1 MSAVR
6 SSRYEWDTFFGP
18 PVLLGEGVGSSRPW
32 RGSNPSAQTAEEQ
45 RRLLEGFEARDLAQ
59 RSEHNVIANQRQE
72 NNDMRLAREQQ
83 QQQQRAAAAVLAP
96 ALPAAIAPASTS
108 GNPRRNSGGAGAAD
122 ADADVE
128 LLTVPSLL
136 ALHQPINQL

>member
-6 SSRYEWDTFFGP
+6 SSRYEWDPFFGP

-59 RSEHNVIANQRQE
+59 RNEHNVIANQRQE
-72 NNDMRLAREQQ
+72 NNDMRLAREQ